1 MFNEWYLARD
11 NSDYLAGDDLIK
23 AHPTALTGVVKRQ
36 GCIEFATTD
45 KGYNR
50 DLATD
55 TDGGLWMGPVQCKK
69 IFGHC
74 PKKGELLCVKKT
86 RKGWE
91 SEKIEL
97 EFS

>member
-11 NSDYLAGDDLIK
+11 KGNSFEALVVAY
-23 AHPTALTGVVKRQ
+23 PTIHTSITKRRGCTEYIPSNQVRSATLGTYCSGWALT
-36 GCIEFATTD
+36 T
-45 KGYNR
+45 R
-50 DLATD
+50 D
-55 TDGGLWMGPVQCKK
+55 CKK

-86 RKGWE
+86 RKGWK

-97 EFS
+97 DFS